1 MAQSTGVSASIRLKC
16 NIGFKKKTWC
26 AIAYRV
32 FCYIQKGTKGME
44 FNKATQK
51 VCACCGDVKR
61 KNAFFVIPRQE
72 GEYIPFCKDCVQQ
85 IFVGYKNELAS
96 TAEEYAELAALWS
109 TLFRVNLPFYYDLA
123 VEAQKKAENNV
134 KMTLFEIYLTLL
146 KNSCSK
152 CNSVFDGDTNM
163 TELFAM
169 PNKPITEQESLSE
182 VQQNKYLMDWGQY
195 TPEEWAWLENKY
207 HEHTDS
213 ILQLEPAGVDL
224 YRQLCKDQLRLRQAY
239 EQGEETK
246 VITDEIF
253 KIMKTLKIDNF
264 ESNEKSATEK
274 HIERLAWKF
283 ENTEPAELEDE
294 SIFKDVAGYEQMY
307 HEIMRS
313 QENFIRG
320 SKNYPAIPKD
330 AL

>member
-1 MAQSTGVSASIRLKC
+1 
-16 NIGFKKKTWC
+16 
-26 AIAYRV
+26 
-32 FCYIQKGTKGME
+32 ME
-44 FNKATQK
+44 YSKVTQR
-51 VCACCGDVKR
+51 VCAGCGEVKR
-61 KNAFFVIPRQE
+61 KTAFYNIPKKDN
-72 GEYIPFCKDCVQQ
+72 EYIPLCKDCVQEQ
-85 IFVGYKNELAS
+85 FINYKKALSA
-96 TAEEYAELAALWS
+96 TAGDYADLAALWCV
-109 TLFRVNLPFYYDLA
+109 LFRANLPFYQDLA
-123 VEAQKKAENNV
+123 IEAQKKAVNNV
-134 KMTLFEIYLTLL
+134 KMTLFEVYLTLL
-146 KNSCSK
+146 RNEHLPCDSALE
-152 CNSVFDGDTNM
+152 GDTNM
-163 TELFAM
+163 TELFSM
-169 PNKPITEQESLSE
+169 PNKPITDVNSLSDIE
-182 VQQNKYLMDWGQY
+182 AARYLMDWGQY

-239 EQGEETK
+239 EQGEDTK

-274 HIERLAWKF
+274 HIERLIWKF
-283 ENTEPAELEDE
+283 ENTEPAELEDK

-307 HEIMRS
+307 HEVMRS
-313 QENFIRG
+313 QENFVRG

>member
-1 MAQSTGVSASIRLKC
+1 
-16 NIGFKKKTWC
+16 
-26 AIAYRV
+26 
-32 FCYIQKGTKGME
+32 ME
-44 FNKATQK
+44 YSKVTQK
-51 VCACCGDVKR
+51 VCANCGEVKR
-61 KNAFFVIPRQE
+61 KTAFYNIPKKDN
-72 GEYIPFCKDCVQQ
+72 EYIPLCKDCVQEQ
-85 IFVGYKNELAS
+85 FVNYRNALSAVAGD
-96 TAEEYAELAALWS
+96 YATLAALWCV
-109 TLFRVNLPFYYDLA
+109 LFRANLPFYQDLA
-123 VEAQKKAENNV
+123 IDAQKKAENNV
-134 KMTLFEIYLTLL
+134 KMTLFEVYLTLL
-146 KNSCSK
+146 RNEHLPCS
-152 CNSVFDGDTNM
+152 SALDGDTNM
-163 TELFAM
+163 TELFVM
-169 PNKPITEQESLSE
+169 PNKSE
-182 VQQNKYLMDWGQY
+182 ADEGSMSDIDKSRYLMDWGQY
-195 TPEEWAWLENKY
+195 SPEEWLWLENKY

-239 EQGEETK
+239 EQGEDTK

-274 HIERLAWKF
+274 HIERLIWKF
-283 ENTEPAELEDE
+283 ENTEPAELEDK

-307 HEIMRS
+307 HEVMRS